1 MAPRFIRTILNN
13 PGNALNISRI
23 TAMVLIIG
31 SAARPQIVNK
41 VDEDREDLVLPEGA
55 VVLQYADDILISAE
69 TADIC
74 KEATWSLLNRLA
86 QQGFKVSLSKLQFCE
101 TEVKYLGFILTQES
115 LSTAKPAM
123 NPREYQ
129 ELQDIFSKKRVTQ
142 LPPHC
147 TWDSAINLL
156 VNAMVPKCKV
166 YPFSLPESKAI
177 ENYIEE
183 ALAAGYIQ
191 PLTSPAAASFFFREK
206 NDGGLRPCIDYR
218 GLNTI
223 MHQLYVKAEKC
234 EFYKDSI
241 TFLGYVISQR
251 GVEMDYSKV
260 KAAMDWPE
268 PTSIKE
274 LQWVL
279 RFYCRFIHSYSSIAS
294 PQTSLLQGKPR
305 QLQWTQQ
312 ACVVFLQLKKSFT
325 SAPILRHPEP
335 SLPFIIEV
343 DASSCRI
350 GAMLSQCHG
359 NPGKAYPCA
368 YFSQKLTPTEANY
381 DVEN

>member
-1 MAPRFIRTILNN
+1 MAPDPYAPSCGWWAYGKVGLRRFFGLCPAESHRQRLGHQALTCMPQPQAWLQGGAPTILNN

-156 VNAMVPKCKV
+156 VNA
-166 YPFSLPESKAI
+166 
-177 ENYIEE
+177 
-183 ALAAGYIQ
+183 
-191 PLTSPAAASFFFREK
+191 
-206 NDGGLRPCIDYR
+206 
-218 GLNTI
+218 